1 MCVAMIV
8 ARQGLNQMWCHQVPS
23 RNQKYDSRNH
33 EPLTFLDL
41 NPSKSPCRLSH
52 STEASFSLFF
62 HFLCLKCDLY
72 KTHSKLPWSL
82 VWSWSWNIAL
92 KHQVEK
98 WHWVSHSA
106 KKRSEISCLWSLSG
120 CLRPSAIFIYDGLL
134 IWTVIS
140 IFLLC
145 FHFKHVSNLSTSE
158 NGFKYKLML
167 KYS

>member
-1 MCVAMIV
+1 
-8 ARQGLNQMWCHQVPS
+8 MWCHQVPS

-33 EPLTFLDL
+33 ELHPVTFLDF

-62 HFLCLKCDLY
+62 HFLCLNCDLY
-72 KTHSKLPWSL
+72 KTHILNFHGH
-82 VWSWSWNIAL
+82 WSWSWNIAL

-106 KKRSEISCLWSLSG
+106 KKRSEISCLWSLSVSETQRYIH
-120 CLRPSAIFIYDGLL
+120 LWWS
-134 IWTVIS
+134 S
-140 IFLLC
+140 FLNHNFNL
-145 FHFKHVSNLSTSE
+145 FAVFSLNHFKHVSNLSTSE